1 MNLRHRVEKLES
13 RPSPQ
18 SHQQIIEQK
27 QRDSEEAV
35 RTVREALEKV
45 GMVQRP
51 DESLNST
58 LARAL
63 GPTAC
68 RELGG
73 DLGEQLAM
81 KCKRRGWDNSGP
93 LSVARL
99 DGDESVYFVPRELL
113 NETRETAR
121 DTSPGVSLRD

>member
-1 MNLRHRVEKLES
+1 M
-13 RPSPQ
+13 
-18 SHQQIIEQK
+18 
-27 QRDSEEAV
+27 

-51 DESLNST
+51 DESLNSA

-81 KCKRRGWDNSGP
+81 KCKRRGWDDSGP
-93 LSVARL
+93 LSVVRL
-99 DGDESVYFVPRELL
+99 DGDENVYFVPRELL

-121 DTSPGVSLRD
+121 DTSTGSA

>member
-18 SHQQIIEQK
+18 SHQQIIEEK
-27 QRDSEEAV
+27 QRQSAEAV
-35 RTVREALEKV
+35 RKVRWALDKV
-45 GMVQRP
+45 GMTQGP
-51 DESLNST
+51 EESLAST

-73 DLGEQLAM
+73 TLGEQLAM
-81 KCKRRGWDNSGP
+81 KCKRRGWDDSGP
-93 LSVARL
+93 LGVARL
-99 DGDESVYFVPRELL
+99 DGEENVYFVPKELL
-113 NETRETAR
+113 NHTQETTDDSSAV
-121 DTSPGVSLRD
+121 PA

>member
-18 SHQQIIEQK
+18 SHQQIIEQRRR
-27 QRDSEEAV
+27 QSAEAV
-35 RTVREALEKV
+35 RKVRVALEKV
-45 GMVQRP
+45 GMVQGP
-51 DESLNST
+51 EESLAET

-73 DLGEQLAM
+73 ALGEQLAM
-81 KCKRRGWDNSGP
+81 TCDRRGWDDSGP
-93 LSVARL
+93 LCVARL
-99 DGDESVYFVPRELL
+99 DGDENVYFVPKELL
-113 NETRETAR
+113 RTAAL
-121 DTSPGVSLRD
+121 VL

>member
-1 MNLRHRVEKLES
+1 MNLRGRVERLES
-13 RPSPQ
+13 IPSPQ
-18 SHQQIIEQK
+18 SYQQIIEQR
-27 QRDSEEAV
+27 QRESAEAV
-35 RTVREALEKV
+35 RKVRWALDKV
-45 GMVQRP
+45 GMVQGP
-51 DESLNST
+51 DESLAET

-81 KCKRRGWDNSGP
+81 KCKRRGWDDSGP

-99 DGDESVYFVPRELL
+99 DGDENVYLVPKELL
-113 NETRETAR
+113 N
-121 DTSPGVSLRD
+121 PV

>member
-1 MNLRHRVEKLES
+1 MNLRRRVERLES

-18 SHQQIIEQK
+18 SYQQTLEQR
-27 QRDSEEAV
+27 QRESAEAV
-35 RTVREALEKV
+35 RTVRSALDKV
-45 GMVQRP
+45 GIVQGP
-51 DESLNST
+51 EESLAET

-73 DLGEQLAM
+73 TLGEQLAM
-81 KCKRRGWDNSGP
+81 KCKRRGWDDSGP

-99 DGDESVYFVPRELL
+99 DGDENVYLVPKELL
-113 NETRETAR
+113 N
-121 DTSPGVSLRD
+121 PV